1 MQKTIDHPRLVPL
14 LILLVSL
21 GILGSAY
28 SSEVWGGIR
37 PCILC
42 WYQRYACGAA
52 GAFALAGLAFGG
64 NPGAR
69 RLLVAAAGLAF
80 LTGAAIAAFHVGV
93 EQHWWRGTAECH
105 APELDM
111 TLPIEQL
118 REQLLATDFVPCDQV
133 SWSLFGVSLAGYN
146 LLVSLVLGSASLW
159 AAKRISRGPA
169 A

>member
-1 MQKTIDHPRLVPL
+1 MQKAIDHPRLVPL

-28 SSEVWGGIR
+28 TSEVWGGIR

-64 NPGAR
+64 
-69 RLLVAAAGLAF
+69 
-80 LTGAAIAAFHVGV
+80 
-93 EQHWWRGTAECH
+93 
-105 APELDM
+105 ELDM

-159 AAKRISRGPA
+159 AAKRISRGSPA
-169 A
+169 

>member
-1 MQKTIDHPRLVPL
+1 MQKVIDHPRLVPL

-28 SSEVWGGIR
+28 SSEVWGGIK

-42 WYQRYACGAA
+42 YYQRYACGAA
-52 GAFALAGLAFGG
+52 GAFGLAGVLFGG

-69 RLLVAAAGLAF
+69 RLLVALAGLAF

-105 APELDM
+105 APAIDM

-146 LLVSLVLGSASLW
+146 LLLSLVLGSWSLW
-159 AAKRISRGPA
+159 AASRIKTGQA